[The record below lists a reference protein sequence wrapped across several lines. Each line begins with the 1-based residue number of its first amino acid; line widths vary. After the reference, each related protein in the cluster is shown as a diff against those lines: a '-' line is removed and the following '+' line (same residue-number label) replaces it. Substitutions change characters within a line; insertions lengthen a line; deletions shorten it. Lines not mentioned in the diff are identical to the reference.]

1 MTCANC
7 GKTLNGIYRIVAFD
21 RPVRRDVPTCG
32 GRCRATVAAW
42 DLSQF
47 ESHLARQSAQRR
59 EQVRARAR

>member
-1 MTCANC
+1 MTCGNC
-7 GKTLNGIYRIVAFD
+7 GKTLNGVYRIVAFD

-47 ESHLARQSAQRR
+47 ELHITRQAAQRR
-59 EQVRARAR
+59 EQVRVRAR

>member
-7 GKTLNGIYRIVAFD
+7 GKALNGVYRIVAFD

-42 DLSQF
+42 DLSQL
-47 ESHLARQSAQRR
+47 ESHVTRQVAQRR
-59 EQVRARAR
+59 GQVRARAR